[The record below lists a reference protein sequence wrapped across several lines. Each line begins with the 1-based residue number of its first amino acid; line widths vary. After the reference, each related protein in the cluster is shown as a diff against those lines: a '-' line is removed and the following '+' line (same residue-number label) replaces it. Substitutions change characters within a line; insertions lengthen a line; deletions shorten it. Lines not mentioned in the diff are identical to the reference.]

1 MEKKDNTPQTAFI
14 MDKETNTPKSR
25 EEIFR
30 AKAETYQPCYS
41 TTCPLR
47 EHCLHSIL
55 AAYVP
60 NDKIYI
66 PSVNLNN
73 PKTQRPD
80 CPVFRRDEPVRMPVG
95 LAPLYYDMPGRME
108 RAVKG
113 HLIDV
118 YSRTRYYQYHNGS
131 RPIPPDVEA
140 YIRQT
145 LQNFGWPDEPHFAG
159 YVEEFLW

>member
-30 AKAETYQPCYS
+30 TKAETYQPCYS

-60 NDKIYI
+60 DDKIYI

-95 LAPLYYDMPGRME
+95 LAPLYYNMPGRIE
-108 RAVKG
+108 
-113 HLIDV
+113 
-118 YSRTRYYQYHNGS
+118 HN
-131 RPIPPDVEA
+131 
-140 YIRQT
+140 IRQE
-145 LQNFGWPDEPHFAG
+145 LIWHFGRTQYFEIRKGLRLISPEDQEVIAAVCRSNGWNGPFVYDGEQ
-159 YVEEFLW
+159 EDWLW